1 MDNKFQYVLFDL
13 DGTLTDPKEG
23 ICKSVQYALHRM
35 NIEEPDLDRLEP
47 FIGPPL
53 EDSFMDFYKMS
64 KTEAAKAIGHYR
76 ERFSSIGLFENT
88 VYPGIPELLAG
99 LKEAGIMLAVA
110 SSKPEVF
117 VKRILKHFHLEEY
130 FDVIVG
136 SELDGRR
143 NKKEE
148 VVEEALVQLYGMQD
162 HREGLKEDE
171 SKDRRSL
178 TAMVGDRIFD
188 MNGAKEYGLRGVA
201 VAFGY
206 APEGELEQSGAEYI
220 AETVQDLEVYL
231 LGKESLKPVTKR
243 SKKKRGNIPENS
255 FLRAIYMIIPYVV
268 NYAVLRIITYVGMII
283 VHEMVYEEDRSLSDV
298 ITDHSSVLAAWIS
311 MIAIVCGGIVLWLA
325 FHKSDPIPRTPV
337 PKKYYGCAALSGAL
351 LAMGFNTAILYL
363 YTVMQGD
370 GGLYE
375 KAAFNAALP
384 LGMAIVL
391 YVIVSPV
398 AEELLFRWLLY
409 GRISHILGVKLG
421 VIMTAV
427 FFGFYH
433 GNLLQGIYAVLM
445 GIFLALLL
453 LWSGQI
459 LLPVLF
465 HVAANAIVYL
475 AAYTPERLQTVLS
488 SPIAGVVW
496 LAAGAALIVY
506 MGQGLKLESQKG

>member
-13 DGTLTDPKEG
+13 DGTLTDPKDG

-35 NIEEPDLDRLEP
+35 NIEEPDLDKLEP

-64 KTEAAKAIGHYR
+64 KAEAAKAISHYR
-76 ERFSSIGLFENT
+76 ERFSAIGLFENT

-130 FDVIVG
+130 FDVVVG

-143 NKKEE
+143 GKKEE

-162 HREGLKEDE
+162 HREGLKENI
-171 SKDRRSL
+171 SRNQRSL

-188 MNGAKEYGLRGVA
+188 MNGAKEYELHGVA

-206 APEGELEQSGAEYI
+206 APEGELEKSGAEYI
-220 AETVQDLEVYL
+220 AETVKDLESYL
-231 LGKESLKPVTKR
+231 LGKKSLKPE
-243 SKKKRGNIPENS
+243 NIPENS
-255 FLRAIYMIIPYVV
+255 FLRAVYMVIPYVV
-268 NYAVLRIITYVGMII
+268 NFVVLQIVTYVGMKI
-283 VHEMVYEEDRSLSDV
+283 VQELVYEEGDILSET
-298 ITDHSSVLAAWIS
+298 ISDHSSVLAALIS
-311 MIAIVCGGIVLWLA
+311 LIAVLCSGIVLWLA
-325 FHKSDPIPRTPV
+325 FHKRDPLPCAAV
-337 PKKYYGCAALSGAL
+337 QKKYYGLAALTGAL
-351 LAMGFNTAILYL
+351 LAMGFNTIILYL

-370 GGLYE
+370 SELYA
-375 KAAFNAALP
+375 KASYNAALP
-384 LGMAIVL
+384 LEMAIIL
-391 YVIVSPV
+391 YVIVSPIV
-398 AEELLFRWLLY
+398 EELLFRWLLY
-409 GRISHILGVKLG
+409 GRISNILGARLG
-421 VIMTAV
+421 IVLTAV

-433 GNLLQGIYAVLM
+433 GNLLQGIYAVIM

-453 LWSGQI
+453 YLSDQI

-465 HVAANAIVYL
+465 HMAANAIVYSL
-475 AAYTPERLQTVLS
+475 AYAPEKFRIVLS
-488 SPIAGVVW
+488 MPVSGAIC
-496 LAAGAALIVY
+496 LAAGLGAVIYMSRRLIAEKTKEEKAV
-506 MGQGLKLESQKG
+506 